1 MSIGAAVK
9 EVLDEWG
16 IKCWTEREAALADG
30 EEKPMVGVIS
40 YDTTATN
47 TSKEVGRIID
57 L

>member
-1 MSIGAAVK
+1 M
-9 EVLDEWG
+9 DEWG